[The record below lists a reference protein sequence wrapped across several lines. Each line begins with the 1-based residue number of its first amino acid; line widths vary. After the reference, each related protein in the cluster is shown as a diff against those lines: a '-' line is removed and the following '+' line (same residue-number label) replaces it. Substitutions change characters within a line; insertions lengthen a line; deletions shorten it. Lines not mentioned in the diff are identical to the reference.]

1 MKSLLVTRYS
11 LLTIMAL
18 VLLLFGCRSQKSATA
33 TTKEVVEVEAAGSVT
48 TSTAERFQWLSR
60 LSLDIDSFE
69 IVWKSS
75 AEDELAH
82 LLPRRTHDCAVG
94 ELIMPTADHVPDYRN
109 VAADTAMDLPEQFA
123 LAASRPRSA
132 NVVVLRGKHAR
143 LGKADI
149 VQRNAARC
157 TEQVDT
163 LSAHRSIDKADHY
176 ARDNVGIAK
185 PPDVTWWPWLL
196 LAGLLVGFWLI
207 IWLNYHRKR

>member
-1 MKSLLVTRYS
+1 MKKSLMLAATTAMLAV
-11 LLTIMAL
+11 
-18 VLLLFGCRSQKSATA
+18 VLLASCRSQKTATA

-69 IVWKSS
+69 V
-75 AEDELAH
+75 
-82 LLPRRTHDCAVG
+82 
-94 ELIMPTADHVPDYRN
+94 IMPTADHVPDYRN
-109 VAADTAMDLPEQFA
+109 VAADTANGQYKGLYTINNTPYTTSEA
-123 LAASRPRSA
+123 RII
-132 NVVVLRGKHAR
+132 LRGKHASI
-143 LGKADI
+143 GKADI

-185 PPDVTWWPWLL
+185 PPDMTWWPWML

-207 IWLNYHRKR
+207 IWLNNHRKR

>member
-18 VLLLFGCRSQKSATA
+18 VLLLFGCRSQKTATA

-69 IVWKSS
+69 VNI
-75 AEDELAH
+75 
-82 LLPRRTHDCAVG
+82 
-94 ELIMPTADHVPDYRN
+94 PTADHVPDYRN

-123 LAASRPRSA
+123 LCAVQPRSRS
-132 NVVVLRGKHAR
+132 VVLRGKHAR

-149 VQRNAARC
+149 VQRDAARRA
-157 TEQVDT
+157 EQVDT

-185 PPDVTWWPWLL
+185 PPDMTWWPWLL

-207 IWLNYHRKR
+207 IWLNIHRKR